1 MAHAMATGPL
11 GNYIRSTGVYRCMAG
26 VFRMGFC
33 VSVGLLTFLLCPAI
47 FAQDALQLF
56 HQMQKAL
63 GGSEQIAAIRDFEER
78 VHARTWNNESKPN
91 GEERKRTRWIRPNYL
106 RLDQVGHDNNTYSLY
121 FDGTSGWEILP
132 DKSVLKLV
140 GDELKFAQGYLS
152 GIDFKIWLADRDP
165 RYRISSPTPNVIRIS
180 DKSNLQNAQDLTLD
194 PVSSLPVKQ
203 TDAPRKGSSGRGET
217 ETHFEQ
223 WKMVQGIQFPHRISI
238 IKSGTPIAEITVD
251 QIKLDSS
258 LKPDDLATKPTDLNP
273 DLGGQ

>member
-1 MAHAMATGPL
+1 MA
-11 GNYIRSTGVYRCMAG
+11 R

-33 VSVGLLTFLLCPAI
+33 VSVGFLTFLLCPAI

-121 FDGTSGWEILP
+121 FDGT
-132 DKSVLKLV
+132 DKSFLKLV
-140 GDELKFAQGYLS
+140 GDELTFAQGYLS

-180 DKSNLQNAQDLTLD
+180 DKNNLQTAQDLTLD

-203 TDAPRKGSSGRGET
+203 TDAPRKGSSGPGQT

-223 WKMVQGIQFPHRISI
+223 WKTVQGIQFPHRISI

-251 QIKLDSS
+251 QIKLDSG

-273 DLGGQ
+273 DLGGR